1 LKTDIGISRNQV
13 IDEFIKGRK
22 ALRALSPIV
31 HQLQDTVGQPD
42 VSMSTIENIVK
53 QDSTLT
59 ASILRM
65 VNSSYYGLLERVDSI
80 NLALVVL
87 GIDEITSLAYSIA
100 ILDVFQPA
108 GDKEVFDYKQFW
120 HHTMVVSQVARNM
133 ADEIGLPNPS
143 QAYLFGIIK
152 EIGMLALLEVDHDN
166 YRQVLLKARESGQP
180 VWLTE
185 LQTYGFHHGHIGSK
199 LMQHWNFPGWI
210 SNAVEHHMEPES
222 ANEQRSIVG
231 IVGVAEMVTRRW
243 EETNEK
249 PVVFPKNDES
259 LDLYLSAIP
268 QLKHHDMNQ
277 LLAKVERQVHNVE
290 EILKYTENYLWKS

>member
-1 LKTDIGISRNQV
+1 
-13 IDEFIKGRK
+13 
-22 ALRALSPIV
+22 
-31 HQLQDTVGQPD
+31 
-42 VSMSTIENIVK
+42 
-53 QDSTLT
+53 
-59 ASILRM
+59 
-65 VNSSYYGLLERVDSI
+65 
-80 NLALVVL
+80 
-87 GIDEITSLAYSIA
+87 
-100 ILDVFQPA
+100 
-108 GDKEVFDYKQFW
+108 
-120 HHTMVVSQVARNM
+120 
-133 ADEIGLPNPS
+133 
-143 QAYLFGIIK
+143 
-152 EIGMLALLEVDHDN
+152 
-166 YRQVLLKARESGQP
+166 
-180 VWLTE
+180 
-185 LQTYGFHHGHIGSK
+185 
-199 LMQHWNFPGWI
+199 MQHWNFPGWI